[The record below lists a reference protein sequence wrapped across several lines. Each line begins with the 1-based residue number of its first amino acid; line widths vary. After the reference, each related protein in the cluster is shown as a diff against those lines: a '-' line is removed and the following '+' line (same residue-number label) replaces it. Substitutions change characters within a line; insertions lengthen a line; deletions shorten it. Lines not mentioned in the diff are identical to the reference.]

1 MSLSEWHSGQVLA
14 WTDRDG
20 PGRPPKGPALALTSA
35 VAVTLAVAHIGMLSA
50 DTLCPEHRG
59 WVIGLAVAAIFA
71 SGFAVV
77 GLVRGWAS
85 SALLTVLAAG
95 CGVAIGMIDILHNPT
110 RGTTIV
116 VIFAVIAVCGA
127 ALSWWHVRLH
137 RWERATVASL
147 RPVDHSREVSLP
159 TPSSASSDAGTAVAP
174 TTASSAIADNT
185 SPDPAPVSAEHAP
198 ARKVVKK

>member
-1 MSLSEWHSGQVLA
+1 MAIKVSRV
-14 WTDRDG
+14 
-20 PGRPPKGPALALTSA
+20 GRPETVESGAFHRVWGAILA
-35 VAVTLAVAHIGMLSA
+35 SA

-59 WVIGLAVAAIFA
+59 WVIGLAVVAIFA

-95 CGVAIGMIDILHNPT
+95 CGVAIGMIDIMHNPT
-110 RGTTIV
+110 RGTTIM
-116 VIFAVIAVCGA
+116 VIFALIAVCGA

-147 RPVDHSREVSLP
+147 QPVDHAREVSLAA
-159 TPSSASSDAGTAVAP
+159 PSAANSVAGTTAAP
-174 TTASSAIADNT
+174 TTPSTA

-198 ARKVVKK
+198 SRKVFKT